1 MNKNRLASLKEQ
13 MASLKQM
20 DDKDIDFSDIPEI
33 SDFAGFERGKF
44 QRPIKKPVLMLAR
57 SRCVGLDSKSP
68 SDCQSAIN
76 AALRQYI
83 HDQR

>member
-44 QRPIKKPVLMLAR
+44 QRPIKKPVTLR
-57 SRCVGLDSKSP
+57 LDADVLDWFKNHH